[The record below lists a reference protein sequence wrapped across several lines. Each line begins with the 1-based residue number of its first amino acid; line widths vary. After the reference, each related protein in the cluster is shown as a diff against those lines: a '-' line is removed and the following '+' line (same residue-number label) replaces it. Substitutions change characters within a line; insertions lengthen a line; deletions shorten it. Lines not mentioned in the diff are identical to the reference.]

1 MLTPHTRPASHR
13 FLMLALAVG
22 GLIGGT
28 RVVVEAMDTDDG
40 QGSSVQVSTAGAS
53 LSHDPNTP
61 KPHRAAAQRPQTA
74 LITTCP

>member
-1 MLTPHTRPASHR
+1 
-13 FLMLALAVG
+13 MLALAVG

-61 KPHRAAAQRPQTA
+61 SRTGPLRSGPAR
-74 LITTCP
+74 